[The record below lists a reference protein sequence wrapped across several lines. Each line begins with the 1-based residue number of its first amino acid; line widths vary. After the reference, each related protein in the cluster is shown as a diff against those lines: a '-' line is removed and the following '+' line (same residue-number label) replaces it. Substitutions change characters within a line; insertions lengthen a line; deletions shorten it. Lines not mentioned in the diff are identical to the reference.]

1 MADIDGFTDTLTG
14 LAYCPATKTL
24 WMSSN
29 STSPLVYDPRSAT
42 DITPFLQ
49 QNDASSVQTKE
60 AKERIQRLFRIN
72 ETGELLASTSN
83 RNLVIWRFNP
93 HGACSILRA
102 HTDWVEVLAHCYKEK
117 QVVHDGVTDGEE
129 ARQAPRPACGSSLP
143 YSDRALKNT
152 ISSRPPRISFP
163 SRIHPSKPLFFTL
176 ILSLYSTIHYHPSL
190 LRSLSPVY
198 GTASHLP

>member
-129 ARQAPRPACGSSLP
+129 ARQPPRPACGSSLP
-143 YSDRALKNT
+143 YSDRALKRT
-152 ISSRPPRISFP
+152 ISSRPARLSSS
-163 SRIHPSKPLFFTL
+163 SRIHPSKPLFFSL
-176 ILSLYSTIHYHPSL
+176 ILSKLLPLFFANFLLSAGQPATSPSF
-190 LRSLSPVY
+190 R
-198 GTASHLP
+198 